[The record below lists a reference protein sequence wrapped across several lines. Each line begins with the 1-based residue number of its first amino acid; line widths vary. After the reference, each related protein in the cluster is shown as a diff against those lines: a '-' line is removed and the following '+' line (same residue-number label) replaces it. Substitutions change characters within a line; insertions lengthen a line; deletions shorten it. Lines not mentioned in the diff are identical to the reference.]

1 MSIYKVT
8 GSVLDL
14 SGDAAVYLMNQIRYI
29 RAGNATLARLIF
41 QRAFNGV
48 ADHVAMVG
56 ANYSAH
62 VGSARVY
69 DGIVNDPTD
78 IDAIKS
84 GIYKPT
90 TRAAARCVAIS
101 KARAETGAARAV
113 ARAMRRIVE
122 LQRKAGQPIHVK
134 A

>member
-1 MSIYKVT
+1 MSVYKVT

-14 SGDAAVYLMNQIRYI
+14 SGDAARYMLNQVRYI
-29 RAGNATLARLIF
+29 RAGSATLARLIF

-62 VGSARVY
+62 IGSARVY
-69 DGIVNDPTD
+69 DGVVNDPTD

-90 TRAAARCVAIS
+90 TRAAERCVAIS
-101 KARAETGAARAV
+101 KARAETSASKAM

-122 LQRKAGQPIHVK
+122 LQRKTGQPIHIK